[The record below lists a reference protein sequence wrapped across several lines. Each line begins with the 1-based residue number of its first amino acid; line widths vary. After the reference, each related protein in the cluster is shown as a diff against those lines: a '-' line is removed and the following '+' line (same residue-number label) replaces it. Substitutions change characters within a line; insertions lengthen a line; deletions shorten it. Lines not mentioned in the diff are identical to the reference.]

1 MRKSDITG
9 RCINGRELKS
19 ILKRGVP
26 NSLQNIYNNIAES
39 QCVPPI
45 FETGVMQQVTF
56 NETTS
61 YRGRVYVAGETVT
74 MDQVYVQVLVDAGIN
89 VTVTNITEND
99 VE

>member
-26 NSLQNIYNNIAES
+26 NSLKHIYDNISES
-39 QCVPPI
+39 QYFPPV
-45 FETGVMQQVTF
+45 FETGVVQQVTF
-56 NETTS
+56 NETTT
-61 YRGRVYVAGETVT
+61 YRGRVYVAGEKVN
-74 MDQVYVQVLVDAGIN
+74 MDQVYVQVLLDAGID
-89 VTVTNITEND
+89 VTVTD

>member
-89 VTVTNITEND
+89 VTVTD